1 MQIITKISAMMLL
14 ASVFT
19 ITAIMPRSAHATV
32 VEIQTI
38 LGSFQVNLTDEATP
52 VTVANF
58 LTYVNDSSYTNSISH
73 RSVPGFIVQA
83 GGFAFDGITPIVDI
97 ESNDPIIN
105 EPLYSNLR
113 GTIAMA
119 KFDGDP
125 NSATNQWFIN
135 LADNSAILDAQNGGF
150 TVFGQVI
157 GDGMEVVDA
166 IAALFTFPFQAPFN
180 EIPLI
185 DYPLDAPTDDLT
197 LLNETNLVIVN
208 AVVVTDPTVDSAADL
223 EFVSNTIISDLTQEQ
238 EDRITLLSENRAT
251 SMGLVWLMLLGLAL
265 MTRRHYSQAHILNDQ
280 KR

>member
-1 MQIITKISAMMLL
+1 MLL

-125 NSATNQWFIN
+125 NSATNPG
-135 LADNSAILDAQNGGF
+135 SGGSHGH
-150 TVFGQVI
+150 TVGKSRSPSTCSST
-157 GDGMEVVDA
+157 A
-166 IAALFTFPFQAPFN
+166 RIAARSSV
-180 EIPLI
+180 IS
-185 DYPLDAPTDDLT
+185 PT
-197 LLNETNLVIVN
+197 
-208 AVVVTDPTVDSAADL
+208 AA
-223 EFVSNTIISDLTQEQ
+223 IS
-238 EDRITLLSENRAT
+238 
-251 SMGLVWLMLLGLAL
+251 
-265 MTRRHYSQAHILNDQ
+265 
-280 KR
+280 